1 MRLVEGRSSRA
12 DIELTGGLDI
22 FNVLNS
28 SDVLAVN
35 TTVGPSWLNPTQVLG
50 GRLFRVSARMDF

>member
-1 MRLVEGRSSRA
+1 
-12 DIELTGGLDI
+12 
-22 FNVLNS
+22 
-28 SDVLAVN
+28 VN